1 VECVISTARIPE
13 VEETEAEAEEEVQ
26 CVSIP
31 GDFGVMIGV

>member
-13 VEETEAEAEEEVQ
+13 VEETEVEEEVQ
-26 CVSIP
+26 RVSIP